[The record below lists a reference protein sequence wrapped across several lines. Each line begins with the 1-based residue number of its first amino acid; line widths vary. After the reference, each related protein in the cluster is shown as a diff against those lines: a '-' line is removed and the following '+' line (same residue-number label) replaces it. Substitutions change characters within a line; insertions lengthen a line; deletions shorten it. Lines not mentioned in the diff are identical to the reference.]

1 MSEALNDTFDESIN
15 VHIFDLD
22 DQRNNECLQTTST
35 MPSSDNNNDWQV
47 LCTLIAQ
54 ADSFVSKLEC
64 LITEGKL
71 LEIIYFTDIF
81 MIQLKFFTTLV
92 INIIWM

>member
-22 DQRNNECLQTTST
+22 DQRNNECLQAISI
-35 MPSSDNNNDWQV
+35 MPLSDNNNDWQV

-54 ADSFVSKLEC
+54 VDPVVSKLEC
-64 LITEGKL
+64 LITERKL
-71 LEIIYFTDIF
+71 LEII
-81 MIQLKFFTTLV
+81 
-92 INIIWM
+92 